1 MMLCI
6 VTHILSVWFV
16 HSIFPYENG
25 KEECKEFSKKV
36 CWGLKT
42 VADFWYQVKITCPL
56 TWMIWM

>member
-6 VTHILSVWFV
+6 VTHVLSVWFV

-25 KEECKEFSKKV
+25 KEECKEFSKKI

-42 VADFWYQVKITCPL
+42 VADF
-56 TWMIWM
+56 